1 MKENIEYYRHFSGA
15 DQHPKFE
22 MLRAK
27 YGWAGDGKFWALN
40 NRIALASNCVLDL
53 SKKYVKASIAN
64 ALDFTLA
71 EFDEF
76 VIYLLEEC
84 DLIIQVEFGIT
95 TNEVQENF
103 VKVSEKRMRNKA
115 GYVKKPILKNA
126 KSSTKLAGTENQPTG
141 MQIQPSENIQT
152 KGKGK
157 DKDKDKLKRSKEE
170 PRTMKLFARDEHEII
185 LNDLNKRL
193 GLKKGFSAS
202 TEKNQSLILARF
214 KEGFT
219 LEDFIIVN
227 EKKANSWLSD
237 PNMCK
242 FLRPETLY
250 GNKFEGYLNEIIVS
264 DNDALRFNQGK
275 QGKKPS
281 TKERLA
287 NAWAEMGVDPEN
299 NSLVKPETGESNANS
314 TGVEQSVNVLE
325 FGIPERRDIKRLN

>member
-84 DLIIQVEFGIT
+84 DLIIETESGIT

-115 GYVKKPILKNA
+115 GYVKKPILKTA
-126 KSSTKLAGTENQPTG
+126 ESSTKLAGIENQPTG
-141 MQIQPSENIQT
+141 MQIQLSENIQSKVKET
-152 KGKGK
+152 KVNESK
-157 DKDKDKLKRSKEE
+157 DKVKSLKVVPESVV
-170 PRTMKLFARDEHEII
+170 II

-193 GLKKGFSAS
+193 GLKKGFSAN
-202 TEKNQSLILARF
+202 TEKTQKLILSRMVD
-214 KEGFT
+214 GYSID
-219 LEDFIIVN
+219 DFITVN
-227 EKKANSWLSD
+227 EKKTRSWKTD

-242 FLRPETLY
+242 FLRPE
-250 GNKFEGYLNEIIVS
+250 G
-264 DNDALRFNQGK
+264 Q
-275 QGKKPS
+275 
-281 TKERLA
+281 
-287 NAWAEMGVDPEN
+287 
-299 NSLVKPETGESNANS
+299 
-314 TGVEQSVNVLE
+314 
-325 FGIPERRDIKRLN
+325 

>member
-1 MKENIEYYRHFSGA
+1 MKKNIEYYRHFSGA

-27 YGWAGDGKFWALN
+27 YGWSGDGKFWALN
-40 NRIALASNCVLDL
+40 NRIALASNCILDL

-64 ALDFTLA
+64 ALDFTLD

-84 DLIIQVEFGIT
+84 DLIIETGSGIT
-95 TNEVQENF
+95 TNEVQENYG
-103 VKVSEKRMRNKA
+103 KVSLKRMKNKA
-115 GYVKKPILKNA
+115 GYIKKPTLKTA
-126 KSSTKLAGTENQPTG
+126 ESSTKLAETENQPTG
-141 MQIQPSENIQT
+141 MQIQLSENIQT
-152 KGKGK
+152 KVNKSK
-157 DKDKDKLKRSKEE
+157 VNKREE
-170 PRTMKLFARDEHEII
+170 VEII
-185 LNDLNKRL
+185 LNDLNDRL
-193 GLKKGFSAS
+193 GLKKGFSAD
-202 TEKNQSLILARF
+202 TEKSQSLILSRLRD
-214 KEGFT
+214 GFSV
-219 LEDFIIVN
+219 EDFFTVN
-227 EKKANSWLSD
+227 EKKINSWKTD

-281 TKERLA
+281 TRERLA

-299 NSLVKPETGESNANS
+299 NSLVKPETGESNADS
-314 TGVEQSVNVLE
+314 TGVEQGTNILE
-325 FGIPERRDIKRLN
+325 FGLSERGNIKRLN

>member
-1 MKENIEYYRHFSGA
+1 MKKNIDYYRHFSGA

-27 YGWAGDGKFWALN
+27 YGWSGDGKFWALN
-40 NRIALASNCVLDL
+40 NRIALASNCILDL

-64 ALDFTLA
+64 ALDFTLD

-84 DLIIQVEFGIT
+84 DLIIETGSGIT
-95 TNEVQENF
+95 TNEVQENYG
-103 VKVSEKRMRNKA
+103 KVSLKRMKNKA
-115 GYVKKPILKNA
+115 GYIKKPTLKTA
-126 KSSTKLAGTENQPTG
+126 ESSTKLAETENQLTG
-141 MQIQPSENIQT
+141 MQIQLSENIQT
-152 KGKGK
+152 KVNKSK
-157 DKDKDKLKRSKEE
+157 VNKSKVNKREE
-170 PRTMKLFARDEHEII
+170 VEII
-185 LNDLNKRL
+185 LNDLNDRL
-193 GLKKGFSAS
+193 GLKKGFSAD
-202 TEKNQSLILARF
+202 TEKSQSLILSRLRD
-214 KEGFT
+214 GFSV
-219 LEDFIIVN
+219 EDFFTVN
-227 EKKANSWLSD
+227 EKKINSWKTD

-281 TKERLA
+281 TRERLA

-299 NSLVKPETGESNANS
+299 NSLVKPETGESNADS
-314 TGVEQSVNVLE
+314 TGVEQGTNILE
-325 FGIPERRDIKRLN
+325 FGLSERGNIKRLN

>member
-1 MKENIEYYRHFSGA
+1 MKKNIEYYRHFSGA

-27 YGWAGDGKFWALN
+27 YGWSGDGKFWALN
-40 NRIALASNCVLDL
+40 NRIALASNCILDL

-64 ALDFTLA
+64 ALDFTLD

-84 DLIIQVEFGIT
+84 DLIIETGSGIT
-95 TNEVQENF
+95 TNEVQENYG
-103 VKVSEKRMRNKA
+103 KVSLKRMKNKA
-115 GYVKKPILKNA
+115 GYIKKPTLKTA
-126 KSSTKLAGTENQPTG
+126 ESSTKLAETENQPTG
-141 MQIQPSENIQT
+141 MQIQLSENIQT
-152 KGKGK
+152 KVNKSK
-157 DKDKDKLKRSKEE
+157 VNKREE
-170 PRTMKLFARDEHEII
+170 VEII
-185 LNDLNKRL
+185 LNDLNERL
-193 GLKKGFSAS
+193 GLKKGFSAD
-202 TEKNQSLILARF
+202 TEKSQSLILSRLRD
-214 KEGFT
+214 GFSV
-219 LEDFIIVN
+219 EDFFTVN
-227 EKKANSWLSD
+227 EKKINSWKTD

-281 TKERLA
+281 TRERLA

-299 NSLVKPETGESNANS
+299 NSLVKPETGESNADS
-314 TGVEQSVNVLE
+314 TGVEQGTNILE
-325 FGIPERRDIKRLN
+325 FGLSERGNIKRLN

>member
-27 YGWAGDGKFWALN
+27 YGWSGDGKFWALN

-64 ALDFTLA
+64 ALDFTLS

-84 DLIIQVEFGIT
+84 DLIIETDSGIT
-95 TNEVQENF
+95 TEEVQENYI
-103 VKVSEKRMRNKA
+103 KVAEKRMRNKA
-115 GYVKKPILKNA
+115 GYVKKPILKTA
-126 KSSTKLAGTENQPTG
+126 ESSTKLAGIENQPTG
-141 MQIQPSENIQT
+141 MQIQLSENIQT
-152 KGKGK
+152 KVKETKVNETKVNESKVNKSK
-157 DKDKDKLKRSKEE
+157 DVV
-170 PRTMKLFARDEHEII
+170 II
-185 LNDLNKRL
+185 INDLNERL
-193 GLKKGFSAS
+193 GYKKGYSAKS
-202 TEKNQSLILARF
+202 EKTQSLILARL
-214 KEGFT
+214 KEGYS
-219 LEDFIIVN
+219 LEDFITVN
-227 EKKANSWLSD
+227 EKKVNSWQRD

-242 FLRPETLY
+242 YLRPETLY

-299 NSLVKPETGESNANS
+299 NSLVKPETGKSNVDS
-314 TGVEQSVNVLE
+314 TGVKQGVNVIE
-325 FGIPERRDIKRLN
+325 FGIPERGNIKRLN

>member
-1 MKENIEYYRHFSGA
+1 MKKNIEYYRHFSGA

-27 YGWAGDGKFWALN
+27 YGWSGDGKFWALN
-40 NRIALASNCVLDL
+40 NRIALASNCILDL

-64 ALDFTLA
+64 ALDFTLD

-84 DLIIQVEFGIT
+84 DLIIESGSGIT
-95 TNEVQENF
+95 TNEVQENYG
-103 VKVSEKRMRNKA
+103 KVSLKRMKNKA
-115 GYVKKPILKNA
+115 GYVKKPTLKTA
-126 KSSTKLAGTENQPTG
+126 ESSTKLAETENQPAG
-141 MQIQPSENIQT
+141 MQIQLSENIQT
-152 KGKGK
+152 KVNKSK
-157 DKDKDKLKRSKEE
+157 VNKREE
-170 PRTMKLFARDEHEII
+170 VEII
-185 LNDLNKRL
+185 LNDLNERL
-193 GLKKGFSAS
+193 GLKKGFSAD
-202 TEKNQSLILARF
+202 TEKSQSLILSRLRD
-214 KEGFT
+214 GFSV
-219 LEDFIIVN
+219 EDFFTVN
-227 EKKANSWLSD
+227 EKKINSWKTD

-281 TKERLA
+281 TRERLA

-299 NSLVKPETGESNANS
+299 NSLVKPETGESNADS
-314 TGVEQSVNVLE
+314 TGVEQGTNILE
-325 FGIPERRDIKRLN
+325 FGLSERGNIKRLN

>member
-1 MKENIEYYRHFSGA
+1 MGCGAPYCRNIMKENIEYYRHFSGA

-27 YGWAGDGKFWALN
+27 YGWSGDGKFWALN

-71 EFDEF
+71 EFDQF

-84 DLIIQVEFGIT
+84 DLIIETELGIT
-95 TNEVQENF
+95 TNEVQENY

-115 GYVKKPILKNA
+115 GYVKNTILKTA
-126 KSSTKLAGTENQPTG
+126 ESSTKLAGTGIQPTG
-141 MQIQPSENIQT
+141 MQIQPSENIQSKVKET
-152 KGKGK
+152 KVNKSK
-157 DKDKDKLKRSKEE
+157 VNKR
-170 PRTMKLFARDEHEII
+170 DDVVII
-185 LNDLNKRL
+185 LNDLNERL
-193 GLKKGFSAS
+193 GLKKGFSANS
-202 TEKNQSLILARF
+202 EKTQSLILARLRD
-214 KEGFT
+214 GFSVD
-219 LEDFIIVN
+219 DFIIVN
-227 EKKANSWLSD
+227 EKKTNSWKTD

-287 NAWAEMGVDPEN
+287 DAWAEMGVDPEN
-299 NSLVKPETGESNANS
+299 NSLVKPETGDSNVDS
-314 TGVEQSVNVLE
+314 TGVEQSINVLE
-325 FGIPERRDIKRLN
+325 FGLPERRDIKRLN

>member
-64 ALDFTLA
+64 ALDFTLD
-71 EFDEF
+71 EFDVF

-84 DLIIQVEFGIT
+84 DLIIETGSGIT
-95 TNEVQENF
+95 TNEVQENYG
-103 VKVSEKRMRNKA
+103 KVSLKRMKNKA
-115 GYVKKPILKNA
+115 GYVKKPTLKTA
-126 KSSTKLAGTENQPTG
+126 ESSTKLAETENQPTG
-141 MQIQPSENIQT
+141 MQIQLSENIQT
-152 KGKGK
+152 KVNKSK
-157 DKDKDKLKRSKEE
+157 VNKREE
-170 PRTMKLFARDEHEII
+170 VEII
-185 LNDLNKRL
+185 LNDLNERL
-193 GLKKGFSAS
+193 GLKKGFSAD
-202 TEKNQSLILARF
+202 TEKSQSLILSRLRD
-214 KEGFT
+214 GFSV
-219 LEDFIIVN
+219 EDFFTVN
-227 EKKANSWLSD
+227 EKKINSWKTD

-264 DNDALRFNQGK
+264 DNDALRFNQSK

-287 NAWAEMGVDPEN
+287 DAWAEMGVDPEN
-299 NSLVKPETGESNANS
+299 NSLVKPETGESNADS
-314 TGVEQSVNVLE
+314 TGVEQGVNVIE
-325 FGIPERRDIKRLN
+325 FGLSERRDIKRLN

>member
-27 YGWAGDGKFWALN
+27 YGWAGDGRFWALN

-76 VIYLLEEC
+76 LIYLLEEC
-84 DLIIQVEFGIT
+84 DLIIETESGIT
-95 TNEVQENF
+95 TNEVQENY

-141 MQIQPSENIQT
+141 MQIQLSENIQT
-152 KGKGK
+152 KVKETK
-157 DKDKDKLKRSKEE
+157 AKESKLNKREE
-170 PRTMKLFARDEHEII
+170 VEII

-193 GLKKGFSAS
+193 GYKKGYSAKS
-202 TEKNQSLILARF
+202 EKTQSFILARL
-214 KEGFT
+214 KEGASV
-219 LEDFIIVN
+219 EDFFIVN
-227 EKKANSWLSD
+227 EKKVNSWQRD

-242 FLRPETLY
+242 YLRPETLY

-299 NSLVKPETGESNANS
+299 NSLVKPETGESNVDS
-314 TGVEQSVNVLE
+314 TGVEQGVNVIE
-325 FGIPERRDIKRLN
+325 FGLSERRDIKRLN

>member
-76 VIYLLEEC
+76 LIYLLEEC
-84 DLIIQVEFGIT
+84 DLIIQVESGIT
-95 TNEVQENF
+95 TNEVQENY
-103 VKVSEKRMRNKA
+103 VKVSEKRMKNKA
-115 GYVKKPILKNA
+115 GYVKKPILKTA
-126 KSSTKLAGTENQPTG
+126 ESSTKLAGIENQPTG
-141 MQIQPSENIQT
+141 MQIQLSENIQT
-152 KGKGK
+152 KVKETKVKESKVNKSK
-157 DKDKDKLKRSKEE
+157 DVV
-170 PRTMKLFARDEHEII
+170 II
-185 LNDLNKRL
+185 INDLNERL
-193 GLKKGFSAS
+193 GYKKGYSAKS
-202 TEKNQSLILARF
+202 EKTQSLILARL
-214 KEGFT
+214 KEGYS
-219 LEDFIIVN
+219 LEDFITVN
-227 EKKANSWLSD
+227 EKKVDSWKTD

-264 DNDALRFNQGK
+264 SNDALRFNQVK
-275 QGKKPS
+275 QGKGKPS
-281 TKERLA
+281 TRERLA

-299 NSLVKPETGESNANS
+299 NSLVKPETGERNVDS
-314 TGVEQSVNVLE
+314 TGVEQGVNLIE
-325 FGIPERRDIKRLN
+325 FGLSERGNIKRLN

>member
-1 MKENIEYYRHFSGA
+1 MKENIEYYRHFSGS

-27 YGWAGDGKFWALN
+27 YGWSGDGKFWALN
-40 NRIALASNCVLDL
+40 NRIALASNCILDL

-84 DLIIQVEFGIT
+84 DLIIETESGIT
-95 TNEVQENF
+95 TSEVQENY
-103 VKVSEKRMRNKA
+103 VKVSEKRMKNKA
-115 GYVKKPILKNA
+115 GYVKKPRLKTA
-126 KSSTKLAGTENQPTG
+126 ESSTKLAETENQPTG

-152 KGKGK
+152 KVNKSK
-157 DKDKDKLKRSKEE
+157 VNKSKVNKREE
-170 PRTMKLFARDEHEII
+170 IEII
-185 LNDLNKRL
+185 LNDLNERL
-193 GLKKGFSAS
+193 GLKKGFSVD
-202 TEKNQSLILARF
+202 TEKSQSLILSRLRD
-214 KEGFT
+214 GFSVQ
-219 LEDFIIVN
+219 DFIIVN

-287 NAWAEMGVDPEN
+287 DAWAEMGVDPEN
-299 NSLVKPETGESNANS
+299 NSLVKPKTGESNVDS
-314 TGVEQSVNVLE
+314 TGVKQGVNVLE
-325 FGIPERRDIKRLN
+325 FGLSERGNIKRLN

>member
-64 ALDFTLA
+64 ALDFTLS
-71 EFDEF
+71 EFDEY
-76 VIYLLEEC
+76 VIYLLDEC
-84 DLIIQVEFGIT
+84 DLIIETGSGIT
-95 TNEVQENF
+95 TNEIQENY
-103 VKVSEKRMRNKA
+103 VKVAEKRMKNKV
-115 GYVKKPILKNA
+115 GYEKKPILKTA
-126 KSSTKLAGTENQPTG
+126 ESSTKLSGTDIQLSE
-141 MQIQPSENIQT
+141 MQIQLSENIQSKVKESKVKET
-152 KGKGK
+152 KVKESK
-157 DKDKDKLKRSKEE
+157 AKDKLN
-170 PRTMKLFARDEHEII
+170 AVIYII
-185 LNDLNKRL
+185 ADFNKRL
-193 GLKKGFSAS
+193 GNKKGYSAKS
-202 TEKNQSLILARF
+202 EKTQKLILARMVD
-214 KEGFT
+214 GFSV
-219 LEDFIIVN
+219 EDFFIVH
-227 EKKANSWLSD
+227 EKKVNSWQRD

-242 FLRPETLY
+242 YLRPETLY

-299 NSLVKPETGESNANS
+299 NSLVKPETGESNVDS
-314 TGVEQSVNVLE
+314 TGVEQGTNIIE
-325 FGIPERRDIKRLN
+325 FGLPERGNIKRLN

>member
-53 SKKYVKASIAN
+53 RKKYVKASIAN
-64 ALDFTLA
+64 ALDFTLD

-84 DLIIQVEFGIT
+84 DLIIETGLGIT
-95 TNEVQENF
+95 TNEVQENY
-103 VKVSEKRMRNKA
+103 VKVSEKRMKNKA
-115 GYVKKPILKNA
+115 GYVKKPILKTA
-126 KSSTKLAGTENQPTG
+126 ESSTKLAETEIQPTG
-141 MQIQPSENIQT
+141 TQIQPSENIQT
-152 KGKGK
+152 KVKETKVKESKVNKK
-157 DKDKDKLKRSKEE
+157 DDVI
-170 PRTMKLFARDEHEII
+170 II
-185 LNDLNKRL
+185 LNDLNDRL
-193 GLKKGFSAS
+193 GLKKGFSANS
-202 TEKNQSLILARF
+202 EKTQILILARLRD
-214 KEGFT
+214 GFSVD
-219 LEDFIIVN
+219 DFIIVN
-227 EKKANSWLSD
+227 EKKTNSWKTD

-275 QGKKPS
+275 QRKKPS
-281 TKERLA
+281 TRERLA
-287 NAWAEMGVDPEN
+287 DAWAEMGVDPEN
-299 NSLVKPETGESNANS
+299 NSLVKPKTGESNVDS
-314 TGVEQSVNVLE
+314 TGVEQSINVLE
-325 FGIPERRDIKRLN
+325 FGLSERGNIKRLN